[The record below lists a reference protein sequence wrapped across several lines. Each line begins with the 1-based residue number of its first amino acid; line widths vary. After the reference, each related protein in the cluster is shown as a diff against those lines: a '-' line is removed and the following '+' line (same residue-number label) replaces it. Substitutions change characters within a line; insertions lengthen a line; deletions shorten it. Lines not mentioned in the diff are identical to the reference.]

1 MNLIIMGAPG
11 AGKGTQAEIIS
22 ERYEIPT
29 ISTGATLR
37 EAIKSGSEL
46 GILAKSLI
54 DDGKFVS
61 DDVINPIVK
70 TRLQQTDCE
79 NGFILDGYPRNME
92 QAKAL
97 VDMGIH
103 IDRVLYIELSDE
115 TVIERLSGRRICE
128 NCGTSYHTR
137 YNPSQTGELC
147 ELCGGKLITRKDDR
161 PETVRERLEIFHKT
175 TYPVVEYYKEKG
187 ILTVV
192 QSDDSVE
199 VTTERTLRALEEQL

>member
-46 GILAKSLI
+46 GKLAQNLI
-54 DDGKFVS
+54 DNGRFVS
-61 DDVINPIVK
+61 DEVINPIVRE
-70 TRLQQTDCE
+70 RLHESDCE

-97 VDMGIH
+97 EEMGIH
-103 IDRVLYIELSDE
+103 IDKALYISLSDE
-115 TVIERLSGRRICE
+115 TVIERLSGRRVCE
-128 NCGTSYHTR
+128 NCGASYHTV
-137 YNPSQTGELC
+137 YNPSQTGEMC
-147 ELCGGKLITRKDDR
+147 EICGGKLITRRDDR
-161 PETVRERLEIFHKT
+161 PETVRERLEIFHET
-175 TYPVVEYYKEKG
+175 TYPVIEYYKSQG
-187 ILTVV
+187 ILRIVE
-192 QSDDSVE
+192 SDESVE
-199 VTTERTLRALEEQL
+199 VTTERTLRALEE